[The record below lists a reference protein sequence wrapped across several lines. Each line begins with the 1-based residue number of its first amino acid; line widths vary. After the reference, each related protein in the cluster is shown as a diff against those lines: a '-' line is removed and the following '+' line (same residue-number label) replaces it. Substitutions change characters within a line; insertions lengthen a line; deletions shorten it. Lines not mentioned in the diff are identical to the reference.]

1 MFPDALYKKYNIDEN
16 DKLIGKIEA
25 NSEILKNNQFIRPFI
40 RDNSIREIVKIGS
53 RDYEKLDNYIIESLN
68 DYYNRL
74 ICAEDV
80 EKDPMLQVYQRLYS
94 MWQEIH
100 NHKLN
105 YNLKELDNSYD
116 LLTYELYV
124 LGYNEEKQIEK

>member
-16 DKLIGKIEA
+16 NKLIGKIDV
-25 NSEILKNNQFIRPFI
+25 NSDLIKSADFIRPFI
-40 RDNSIREIVKIGS
+40 RNEGAREIIKFGT
-53 RDYEKLDNYIIESLN
+53 RDYEKLDNYIIASLN

-74 ICAEDV
+74 ICASDE
-80 EKDPMLQVYQRLYS
+80 ERNSMLMVYQRLYS
-94 MWQEIH
+94 MWQELY

-105 YNLKELDNSYD
+105 HNLKELDNTYD

-124 LGYNEEKQIEK
+124 LGYTEK

>member
-16 DKLIGKIEA
+16 NKLIGKIDV
-25 NSEILKNNQFIRPFI
+25 NSDLIKSADFIRPFI
-40 RDNSIREIVKIGS
+40 RNEGAREIIKFGT
-53 RDYEKLDNYIIESLN
+53 RDYEKLDNYIIASLN

-74 ICAEDV
+74 ICASDE
-80 EKDPMLQVYQRLYS
+80 ERNSMLTVYQRLYS
-94 MWQEIH
+94 MWQELY

-105 YNLKELDNSYD
+105 HNLKELDNTYD

-124 LGYNEEKQIEK
+124 LGYTEK